1 MPNETTKPET
11 NAEVGGR
18 VDPLVINRIEA
29 IKIFFRA
36 IDHDDPY
43 WTDLVEDHLVFD
55 EKTDDVISWPDQW
68 DVGRALGFTDEEM
81 ETATGVEKGR
91 LKKLGL

>member
-1 MPNETTKPET
+1 M
-11 NAEVGGR
+11 R
-18 VDPLVINRIEA
+18 FVISRQEA
-29 IKIFFRA
+29 IKLFFRA

-55 EKTDDVISWPDQW
+55 ESGDDVIDWPNQW

-81 ETATGVEKGR
+81 ETATGGEPGR
-91 LKKLGL
+91 LKELGL

>member
-1 MPNETTKPET
+1 MSKT
-11 NAEVGGR
+11 NTENDISANGDRPVQA
-18 VDPLVINRIEA
+18 LVISRQEA
-29 IKIFFRA
+29 IKIFFSA

-55 EKTDDVISWPDQW
+55 ERGEDVIAWPNQW

-81 ETATGVEKGR
+81 ETAAGSTPGR
-91 LKKLGL
+91 LKELGL